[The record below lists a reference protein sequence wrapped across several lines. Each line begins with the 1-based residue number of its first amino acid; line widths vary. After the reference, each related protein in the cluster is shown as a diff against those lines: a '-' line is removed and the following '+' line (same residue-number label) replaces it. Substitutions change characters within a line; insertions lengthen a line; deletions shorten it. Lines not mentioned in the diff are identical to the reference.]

1 MTQQM
6 QDVLTMMSKLT
17 RPRLLIRA
25 ARIGADDYRRDRRLQ
40 RILGYGRSL
49 RSTEALLKL
58 MEIEVAMNQ
67 MRSDADASYSLVQHV
82 DILIAMMG
90 EARILR
96 ATQSHLAPVT

>member
-1 MTQQM
+1 M

-25 ARIGADDYRRDRRLQ
+25 ARIGADDYRRDKHLQ
-40 RILGYGRSL
+40 RVLGYGRSL
-49 RSTEALLKL
+49 RNAEALLKL
-58 MEIEVAMNQ
+58 MEIEVGVNQ
-67 MRSDADASYSLVQHV
+67 MRDDGDASYSLVLHV

-96 ATQSHLAPVT
+96 ATQSHLAVAT